1 MESTYDCTDPSFST
15 IRILLV
21 LSYSALD
28 SLSYTLNDTNDDDD
42 TDDDDDDEEEEE
54 SAIGSEDDGNACI
67 VVDGE

>member
-1 MESTYDCTDPSFST
+1 VESTYDCTDPSFST

-28 SLSYTLNDTNDDDD
+28 SLSYTLNDTNDDDAD
-42 TDDDDDDEEEEE
+42 TDDDEEEE

>member
-28 SLSYTLNDTNDDDD
+28 SLSYTLNDTNDDDAD
-42 TDDDDDDEEEEE
+42 TDDDDDDEE

>member
-1 MESTYDCTDPSFST
+1 
-15 IRILLV
+15 LV

-28 SLSYTLNDTNDDDD
+28 SLSYTLNDTNDDDAD
-42 TDDDDDDEEEEE
+42 TDDDEEEE

>member
-28 SLSYTLNDTNDDDD
+28 SLSYTLNDTNDDDAD
-42 TDDDDDDEEEEE
+42 TDDDDEEE

>member
-1 MESTYDCTDPSFST
+1 VESTYDCTDPSFST

-28 SLSYTLNDTNDDDD
+28 SLSYTLNDTNDDDAD
-42 TDDDDDDEEEEE
+42 TDDDDEEE

>member
-28 SLSYTLNDTNDDDD
+28 SLSYTLND
-42 TDDDDDDEEEEE
+42 DDDDEEEEE

-67 VVDGE
+67 VVDEE

>member
-42 TDDDDDDEEEEE
+42 TDDDDDEEEEE

>member
-28 SLSYTLNDTNDDDD
+28 SLSYTLNDTNDDDAD
-42 TDDDDDDEEEEE
+42 TDDDEEEE